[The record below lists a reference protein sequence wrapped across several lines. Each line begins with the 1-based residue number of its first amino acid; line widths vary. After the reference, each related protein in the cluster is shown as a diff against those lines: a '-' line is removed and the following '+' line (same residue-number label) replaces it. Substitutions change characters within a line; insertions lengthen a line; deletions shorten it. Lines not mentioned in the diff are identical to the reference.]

1 MQKKYAG
8 DGLVIVSVTLDEST
22 DEKDRAEYRKK
33 TDDFLAGKKLPFPT
47 YDLDFDRD
55 RPPGA
60 LTFAPGSPRVFVFNR
75 DNQHVLR
82 EQGPEHEKLDKIV
95 AEVVKKK

>member
-1 MQKKYAG
+1 MQKKHAG
-8 DGLVIVSVTLDEST
+8 DGLVIVSVTLDEVP
-22 DEKDRAEYRKK
+22 DAKERAEYVKK
-33 TDDFLAGKKLPFPT
+33 TNDFLAGKKLPFPT

-55 RPPGA
+55 KPPAA
-60 LTFAPGSPRVFVFNR
+60 LGFAPGSPRVFVFNR

-95 AEVVKKK
+95 SEVVKKR